1 MYAHVHAYKHTFPIN
16 QTVRVARLLP
26 PVNCDPLRTTR
37 CDESVFP
44 APARFYM
51 HLFTGNWFVI
61 AQQRTMSQLPV
72 SALRFEGEQYGV
84 YSALIGVAAAAGS
97 GECAESPL
105 QYTVGVRDERN
116 KIVLE
121 FDDNESG
128 VTSYAR
134 VVHTDYEMALVSY
147 CSERLRSHSSGTGIL
162 SPESF
167 CDMLKGNNTL

>member
-1 MYAHVHAYKHTFPIN
+1 
-16 QTVRVARLLP
+16 
-26 PVNCDPLRTTR
+26 
-37 CDESVFP
+37 
-44 APARFYM
+44 M

-72 SALRFEGEQYGV
+72 SALRFEAEQYGV
-84 YSALIGVAAAAGS
+84 YSALIGAAASDGH
-97 GECAESPL
+97 GGCAEFPL

-134 VVHTDYEMALVSY
+134 VVHTDYGMALVSY
-147 CSERLRSHSSGTGIL
+147 CSQRVRSHSAGTGSLCLQI
-162 SPESF
+162 SV
-167 CDMLKGNNTL
+167 T